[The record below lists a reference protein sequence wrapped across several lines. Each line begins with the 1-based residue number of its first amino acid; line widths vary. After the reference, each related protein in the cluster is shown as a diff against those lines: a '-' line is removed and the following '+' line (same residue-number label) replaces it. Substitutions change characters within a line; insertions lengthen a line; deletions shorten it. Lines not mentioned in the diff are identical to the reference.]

1 MKIGHVLLPL
11 LLCYTCWA
19 QPSKPAPA
27 PTNTRGAEY
36 PCINSDNSL
45 TFRIKADHAQKVQL
59 LLNFQPVDMTKATD
73 GYWELTTKP
82 LTPGFYYYG
91 VAVDGFSSTDPG
103 SKTVIAANK
112 ETNVLEVP
120 GPESDFFA
128 IKDVPHGQVRMAWYK
143 SKTTGEYRRI
153 FVYTPPGYDS
163 SKARYPVLYLQHGHG
178 EDEAGWSHQGHENFI
193 LDNLIAAGKAKPMII
208 VNEDGMTGA
217 PLQIG
222 PPPKPAAGS
231 APNSPPPGFMDMKY
245 ETFDSIVSKDL
256 IPFVDATFRTIPD
269 RDHRALAGLSMGG
282 GEAFRIGF
290 HHPDLFAYVGAFSP
304 ALAVTDTKTDYDGA
318 LADPAKVNKEYK
330 LIWIGIGREDFLFKP
345 VRGTHEALEKAG
357 IKHVWVETEGSHSW
371 TVWRKYLADFAPGL
385 FR

>member
-1 MKIGHVLLPL
+1 MKFLHFIFVLI
-11 LLCYTCWA
+11 LCGTCWA
-19 QPSKPAPA
+19 QTTKAGPA
-27 PTNTRGAEY
+27 PTNARGAEY
-36 PCINSDNSL
+36 PRINGDNSV
-45 TFRIKADHAQKVQL
+45 TFRVKADQAQKVQL
-59 LLNFQPVDMTKATD
+59 LLNFQPVDMVKAAD

-112 ETNVLEVP
+112 ETNVLEIP

-128 IKDVPHGQVRMAWYK
+128 IRDVPHGQVRMLWYK
-143 SKTTGEYRRI
+143 SNTTGEYRRI
-153 FVYTPPGYDS
+153 FVYTPPGYDDG
-163 SKARYPVLYLQHGHG
+163 KTRYPVLYLQHGHG

-222 PPPKPAAGS
+222 PPPKPAPGS
-231 APNSPPPGFMDMKY
+231 TPPAMPRGLGSMKY

-256 IPFVDATFRTIPD
+256 IPFIDATFRTISD
-269 RDHRALAGLSMGG
+269 REHRAIAGLSMGG
-282 GEAFRIGF
+282 GEAFRIGLN
-290 HHPDLFAYVGAFSP
+290 HPDKFAYIGGFSP
-304 ALAVTDTKTDYDGA
+304 ALAVTNTKTDYDGA

-330 LIWIGIGREDFLFKP
+330 LIWIGIGRQDFLNKP
-345 VRGTHEALEKAG
+345 VKQTHEELEKAG
-357 IKHVWVETEGSHSW
+357 INHVWVETEGTHSW
-371 TVWRKYLADFAPGL
+371 TVWRKYLADFAPRL